1 MQTKIISQ
9 KKLQK
14 IFLYAAVSIGFLG
27 ATEVRGVTFE
37 KRYNVVRVESVKKP
51 VEHSIT
57 LGNARTGRLRTQ
69 SLNGPTQLGLSVTS
83 DNCLVGYALGS
94 PDETS
99 SQYHV
104 KVWLTKES
112 SPVELTVG
120 PVRSTFLPGKL
131 LRDGPPEGD
140 DIMVVYEVRDVFE
153 ESSKSNL
160 RIKKICL
167 PVEYRHHFERSV
179 PPLDANSYAVSRK
192 ERDLIRESRIEVL
205 LMILACTLFRA
216 RHLQRSCNVFQ
227 NMNFMIENQK
237 KVANFRWQPFQRCK
251 QSSRIS

>member
-1 MQTKIISQ
+1 MQTKKISQ
-9 KKLQK
+9 KKSQK

-27 ATEVRGVTFE
+27 ATEVRGVAFE
-37 KRYNVVRVESVKKP
+37 EMYNVVSVESVKKP

-69 SLNGPTQLGLSVTS
+69 SLNGPTQLGLSVAG
-83 DNCLVGYALGS
+83 DNCLVGYALAS
-94 PDETS
+94 PDETAS
-99 SQYHV
+99 RYHI

-112 SPVELTVG
+112 SPVDLVVG
-120 PVRSTFLPGKL
+120 PARSTFLPGKL
-131 LRDGPPEGD
+131 LRDGPPEGE

-179 PPLDANSYAVSRK
+179 PPLGAHSYLCLEK
-192 ERDLIRESRIEVL
+192 KGTNQGEPN
-205 LMILACTLFRA
+205 
-216 RHLQRSCNVFQ
+216 RSIVDDFGVHSLSCQ
-227 NMNFMIENQK
+227 ASTTIMQ
-237 KVANFRWQPFQRCK
+237 C
-251 QSSRIS
+251 ISKYEFHD